1 MSTPHTSSPR
11 GDVRAAKQA
20 LREELLARRRARPV
34 AERESLEQAVA
45 WHLLAD
51 GRISRARRVAAYRS
65 MPTEPGT
72 AALLEALVGRGVE
85 VVVPVVVGEH
95 LDWTVHVPDAPT
107 RTSALG
113 VAEPSGARLGPG
125 AVRSADVVVVPALA
139 VDHAG
144 RRLGRGA
151 GYYDRALQDVS
162 VPVVALLHADELLP
176 EVPAEPHDV
185 RVQMVVTETGVFR
198 VPQESG

>member
-1 MSTPHTSSPR
+1 MSTPDTSSPHDDAR
-11 GDVRAAKQA
+11 TAKRA
-20 LREELLARRRARPV
+20 LRRELLARRHARATV
-34 AERESLEQAVA
+34 EREAVEQAIA

-72 AALLEALVGRGVE
+72 GTLLQALTARGVE
-85 VVVPVVVGEH
+85 VVVPVVDGER
-95 LDWTVHVPDAPT
+95 LDWTVHDPDVPT
-107 RTSALG
+107 LTSTLG
-113 VAEPSGARLGPG
+113 VAEPSGTRLGPQ
-125 AVRSADVVVVPALA
+125 AVLEADVVVVPALA

-151 GYYDRALQDVS
+151 GYYDRVLQHVR
-162 VPVVALLHADELLP
+162 VPVVALLHADELVP
-176 EVPAEPHDV
+176 EVPSEPHDV

-198 VPQESG
+198 VPQEPG

>member
-1 MSTPHTSSPR
+1 MSTPDTSSPH
-11 GDVRAAKQA
+11 DDAHTAKRA
-20 LREELLARRRARPV
+20 LRRELLARRRARPV
-34 AERESLEQAVA
+34 AERVAVEQAIA

-51 GRISRARRVAAYRS
+51 GRISRALRVAAYHS

-72 AALLEALVGRGVE
+72 GTLVESLTARGVE
-85 VVVPVVVGEH
+85 VLVPVVDGER
-95 LDWTVHVPDAPT
+95 LDWTVHDPDAPT

-113 VAEPSGARLGPG
+113 VAEPSGTRLGPE
-125 AVRSADVVVVPALA
+125 VVLEVDVVVVPALA

-151 GYYDRALQDVS
+151 GYYDRVLQHVR
-162 VPVVALLHADELLP
+162 VPVVALLHADELVP
-176 EVPAEPHDV
+176 EVPSEPHDV

-198 VPQESG
+198 VPQEPG

>member
-1 MSTPHTSSPR
+1 MSTPDTSSPHDDAR
-11 GDVRAAKQA
+11 VAKRA
-20 LREELLARRRARPV
+20 LRRELLTHRRARTA
-34 AERESLEQAVA
+34 AEREAVEHAIA

-72 AALLEALVGRGVE
+72 AALLDALVARGVE
-85 VVVPVVVGEH
+85 VLVPVVDGEH
-95 LDWTVHVPDAPT
+95 LDWTVHDPDAPT
-107 RTSALG
+107 RTSSLG
-113 VAEPSGARLGPG
+113 VAEPSGTRLGPE
-125 AVRSADVVVVPALA
+125 AVRAADVVVVPALA

-151 GYYDRALQDVS
+151 GYYDRALQHVG

-176 EVPAEPHDV
+176 EVPSEPHDI

-198 VPQESG
+198 VPQEPG